1 MFKNVKIAVQ
11 VTTGFAILLVL
22 LAAFGAFTW
31 DRMVNLQ
38 AIDHLQFQA
47 KDDLLRTSQIET
59 GIAESRRTLKVF
71 EDAPTQENG
80 EAILASMNNVRTIAN
95 ELSHGTDQD
104 VQRLVDMKDE
114 HIEEARQLIASTL
127 ARATLVDEMQTLG
140 IQNRRDIGSLKE
152 TLDRRSARDEAFLAA
167 EASEGLLV
175 TRARIDRY
183 LAGMPETEFDT
194 ARQPFQETRE
204 ALTQLAGLGLVG
216 GERTVLSGVDRGLS
230 EFWRVSEE
238 LLALER
244 QRREM
249 MQTVD
254 QTTQNV
260 LAIMDTI
267 RGDVGQTVRAL
278 QAQGQ
283 AVRSNS
289 ILSILIG
296 VSAAL
301 ALGVIIAAMLALP
314 LSRRLASSAAQTNRL
329 ANGDLSVEI
338 TGTEGSNELAQMAR
352 ALDVFKENAIE
363 RTRLAEAQHA
373 AEVEARTKREAEMNR
388 QARVVRDIGAGLT
401 RLANGNLTESIPSPS
416 NDPFPADYDALREA
430 YNSVVQTMS
439 GTLSRISEVADQVRN
454 GAGEITSAAEDL
466 SGRAETQAATL
477 EQSAAALNQLNES
490 VRSTAERARNAEQV
504 SRSNRDIAEGGASI
518 VRDAVTAMKG
528 IERSSEQITRIIGV
542 IDDIAFQTNLLAL
555 NAGVEAARA
564 GEAGKGFAVVASEVR
579 GLAQRASESAREI
592 KGLISE
598 SAAQVETGS
607 ALVGRTG
614 ESLEQILVKAHEV
627 SEQISAIAAAAHE
640 QAIGLGE
647 INVGVHQ
654 LDQVTQQNAAVAEQT
669 NAAAAT
675 LQQQAGE
682 LTREISAFQTGARSA
697 ASAPLGRPARS
708 AAHDPGMQPLR
719 VVNGRPNGNQLFE
732 F

>member
-31 DRMVNLQ
+31 DRLQ
-38 AIDHLQFQA
+38 YLDEVDRLQFHA
-47 KDDLLRTSQIET
+47 KDDLLLSTEIESAV
-59 GIAESRRTLKVF
+59 AESRRLLMVF

-80 EAILASMNNVRTIAN
+80 DAVIASMNNVRSIAL
-95 ELSHGTDQD
+95 ELIQGEEEAD
-104 VQRLVDMKDE
+104 VAQLVKMKDD
-114 HIEEARQLIASTL
+114 HIIETKLLISAAL
-127 ARATLVDEMQTLG
+127 DRAALIGELQALG
-140 IQNRRDIGSLKE
+140 IQNRRDIGALKE
-152 TLDRRSARDEAFLAA
+152 ALDRRGAREEAFMAA

-175 TRARIDRY
+175 TRARIDRF
-183 LAGMPETEFDT
+183 LAGMPESEFET
-194 ARQPFQETRE
+194 ARAPFQETRE
-204 ALTQLAGLGLVG
+204 ALAQLSGAGLVG
-216 GERTVLSGVDRGLS
+216 GERSSLAAIDRGLT
-230 EFWRVSEE
+230 EFWRVAEE
-238 LLALER
+238 LLVLVRAGREAAFEVNETTHDVLTLVALIKE
-244 QRREM
+244 
-249 MQTVD
+249 D
-254 QTTQNV
+254 D
-260 LAIMDTI
+260 A
-267 RGDVGQTVRAL
+267 QTVRTL
-278 QAQGQ
+278 QARGQ
-283 AVRSNS
+283 VIRSTT
-289 ILSILIG
+289 IMSILIG

-301 ALGVIIAAMLALP
+301 VLGAFIAAMLALP
-314 LSRRLASSAAQTNRL
+314 LSRRLANSAAQTNRL
-329 ANGDLSVEI
+329 AQGDLSVEI
-338 TGTEGSNELAQMAR
+338 TGAEGSNELAQMAR
-352 ALDVFKENAIE
+352 ALSVFKENAIE
-363 RTRLAEAQHA
+363 RTRLTEAQHA
-373 AEVEARTKREAEMNR
+373 ADLEARSKREAEMNR
-388 QARVVRDIGAGLT
+388 QARVVRDIGAGLN
-401 RLANGNLTESIPSPS
+401 RLANGNLAESIHSPA
-416 NDPFPADYDALREA
+416 NDPFPADYDSLREA

-439 GTLSRISEVADQVRN
+439 GTLSRISDVADQVRN
-454 GAGEITSAAEDL
+454 GAGEITSAAQDL

-504 SRSNRDIAEGGASI
+504 SRSNREIAEGGASI

-654 LDQVTQQNAAVAEQT
+654 LDQVTQQNAAVAEET

-682 LTREISAFQTGARSA
+682 LTREISAFQTGGRSA
-697 ASAPLGRPARS
+697 AAAPLGRPARP
-708 AAHDPGMQPLR
+708 AHDQNTQPLR